1 MLVKKIW
8 LRKFRWEE
16 KSKKLLVEGNF
27 IEKKI
32 GKKEEFGQENVVK
45 KIT

>member
-8 LRKFRWEE
+8 LRKFKWEE

-32 GKKEEFGQENVVK
+32 GKKEFGQENVVK